1 MHLLAFICICQTRGA
16 LMSVRR
22 LVLTSAVMAAVALL
36 LGALAPDPHQAVA
49 AIADPQGTVDREG
62 TDVLLLAVTG
72 LAAWGVWGWGALGL
86 ALTAVSVAPGA
97 VGAAAHSL
105 LAVLLPAGARRGAAL
120 ALGVGL
126 GVAAPVLLV
135 TPPGDVGPALATAG
149 VSGAVPDWPA
159 ADADVPDWPA
169 EQAEGAHV
177 VVRGDCLWTIAA
189 ARLSADGA
197 PPPPDAAVAGAVQ
210 AWWSA
215 NAGVIG
221 PDPDLI
227 FPGQVLQPPDQP

>member
-1 MHLLAFICICQTRGA
+1 
-16 LMSVRR
+16 
-22 LVLTSAVMAAVALL
+22 
-36 LGALAPDPHQAVA
+36 VA
-49 AIADPQGTVDREG
+49 ALADPQRTVDREG
-62 TDVLLLAVTG
+62 ADVLLLAVTG

-86 ALTAVSVAPGA
+86 ALTAVSVAPGV
-97 VGAAAHSL
+97 VGAAARSL
-105 LAVLLPAGARRGAAL
+105 LTLLLPAGGRRGAAL
-120 ALGVGL
+120 ALGIGL
-126 GVAAPVLLV
+126 GVTAPVLLGAV
-135 TPPGDVGPALATAG
+135 PHSAGPALATAG
-149 VSGAVPDWPA
+149 ASGFVPDWPA

-169 EQAEGAHV
+169 EGDGDHV

-189 ARLSADGA
+189 ARLSVDGA
-197 PPPPDAAVAGAVQ
+197 RPPDAAVAGAVQ